1 MRKKTIA
8 ILFGIGFG
16 VIVIATFFYVGGAVT
31 MASASAS
38 CDYSSYS
45 PCNTA
50 GQSGGIALLLLGGLL
65 YLGGGVLSTIAWIAI
80 LIKQAQRQQWAWFV
94 LTLLFNSICMLIWLI
109 VEPEVPRVQYV
120 PVYQPLQSGYPPAY
134 PTDGPSY
141 PSTSY
146 PPSQDPPYYQN
157 PYRPQE

>member
-8 ILFGIGFG
+8 ILFGLGFG
-16 VIVIATFFYVGGAVT
+16 LVVIATLFYIGGIAT
-31 MASASAS
+31 IASASAS
-38 CDYSSYS
+38 CDPMNAPCSS
-45 PCNTA
+45 T
-50 GQSGGIALLLLGGLL
+50 GEGGGLILSLVGGFL
-65 YLGGGVLSTIAWIAI
+65 YLSGAVLSTIAWIAI

-94 LTLLFNSICMLIWLI
+94 CTLLFNSICMLIWLI

-120 PVYQPLQSGYPPAY
+120 PVYQPIQAGYPPVY
-134 PTDGPSY
+134 PTDGPY

-146 PPSQDPPYYQN
+146 PSNQERPYYQD